1 MGNTQRARIG
11 VIGAGGIA
19 NSVHLPSLQ
28 ELDNVELV
36 AICDLRPEK
45 AEASA
50 RKFGTEKTSTYWD
63 MYAMLD
69 KEHLDGVLVLVEPD
83 RLFRVARDV
92 MMKGLPVLMEKPA
105 GISAH
110 QANSLVRTSREQG
123 VLCAVAMNR
132 RHVPLVQKV
141 IKRMQEVTTLTQ
153 VDGMF
158 YKNSDIQHSWDYAS
172 AYGTDGI
179 HALDLVRYLAQGE
192 VTGCSSV
199 IGRFSGS
206 AVDNAWASV
215 MRFDNGVIGTMRSNY
230 QTGARVHTF
239 GMHGPGASAYINLGF
254 GGSECDAVILYNK
267 GGAMYSLAS
276 GGVGGLDRE
285 TFDGREIAGSDK
297 FHAYYGY
304 KSEDADF
311 INAIL
316 TGSQPLC
323 TVEDAAKSMEL
334 AEQLLHNAI

>member
-1 MGNTQRARIG
+1 MTNTKTARIG

-19 NSVHLPSLQ
+19 NSVHLPSLK
-28 ELDNVELV
+28 ELPTAELV

-45 AEASA
+45 AEAAA
-50 RKFGTEKTSTYWD
+50 RKFGTAHTTTYWD

-92 MMKGLPVLMEKPA
+92 MMHGLPVLMEKPA

-110 QANSLVRTSREQG
+110 QANSLVRVSQEQG
-123 VLCAVAMNR
+123 VVCAVAMNR
-132 RHVPLVQKV
+132 RHVPLVQQV
-141 IKRMQEVTTLTQ
+141 MKRMQEVTTLTQ

-158 YKNSDIQHSWDYAS
+158 YKNSDIQRSWDYAS

-192 VTGCSSV
+192 VVDCSSV
-199 IGRFSGS
+199 IGRYSGS

-254 GGSECDAVILYNK
+254 GGTECDAVILYNK

-285 TFDGREIAGSDK
+285 TYDGRDIAGSDA

-304 KSEDADF
+304 KAEDEDF

-316 TGSQPLC
+316 TGGQPMC
-323 TVEDAAKSMEL
+323 TVADAARSMEL
-334 AEQLLHNAI
+334 AEKLLASAI

>member
-1 MGNTQRARIG
+1 MSNTQRARIG

-19 NSVHLPSLQ
+19 NSVHLPSLK
-28 ELDNVELV
+28 ELPAADLV
-36 AICDLRPEK
+36 AICDLRLEK
-45 AEASA
+45 AEAAA
-50 RKFGTEKTSTYWD
+50 RKFGTEHTHTYWD
-63 MYAMLD
+63 MYEMLD
-69 KEHLDGVLVLVEPD
+69 KEKLDGVLVLVEPD
-83 RLFRVARDV
+83 RLFRAAKDV
-92 MMKGLPVLMEKPA
+92 MMRGLPVFMEKPA

-110 QANSLVRTSREQG
+110 QANSLVRISREQG
-123 VLCAVAMNR
+123 VICAVGMNR

-141 IKRMQEVTTLTQ
+141 MKRMQEVTTLTQ
-153 VDGMF
+153 VDGVF
-158 YKNSDIQHSWDYAS
+158 FKNSDIQHSWDYAS
-172 AYGTDGI
+172 AYGTDGV

-192 VTGCSSV
+192 VTDCSSV

-254 GGSECDAVILYNK
+254 GGAECDAVILYNK

-285 TFDGREIAGSDK
+285 TFDGRQIAGSDA

-304 KSEDADF
+304 KFEDEDF

-316 TGSQPLC
+316 TGSKPLC
-323 TVEDAAKSMEL
+323 AVEDAAKSMEL
-334 AEQLLHNAI
+334 VEKLLGSAV